1 MPQLSPMSWFMV
13 IGIFL
18 ICMIF
23 FGVMMWWIVDGKYV
37 VKYTGKGNGVERKE
51 CMKWG
56 FSSKLSK

>member
-18 ICMIF
+18 ICVIF

-37 VKYTGKGNGVERKE
+37 VKHTGKSNGVERKK

-56 FSSKLSK
+56 FSSSLSK